1 MGWQLGRGRPDLRVG
16 TPERERALALL
27 GEHLGAG
34 RIDVAEYEQRC
45 SGVTAAQF
53 ESEVAALFTD
63 LPQPRPELAAAP
75 GASRRPPRTTALLW
89 SCVGLAVVVL
99 AVVTKQALLL
109 ALLLLGAVFLFRRH
123 R

>member
-27 GEHLGAG
+27 GEHLGSG
-34 RIDVAEYEQRC
+34 RIDVDEYEQRC
-45 SGVTAAQF
+45 SGVTAARF

-75 GASRRPPRTTALLW
+75 SASRRPPRTTALLW
-89 SCVGLAVVVL
+89 SGVGLAVVVL

-109 ALLLLGAVFLFRRH
+109 VLLLVGALFLIRR

>member
-1 MGWQLGRGRPDLRVG
+1 MNWQLGRRTRDLRIG

-34 RIDVAEYEQRC
+34 RLDVDEYEQRC
-45 SGVTAAQF
+45 SRVAGARF
-53 ESEVAALFTD
+53 SSEVAAPFSD
-63 LPQPRPELAAAP
+63 LPHPRPELAADPRPAHH
-75 GASRRPPRTTALLW
+75 PPRATALLW
-89 SCVGLAVVVL
+89 AGVGLAVVVL

-109 ALLLLGAVFLFRRH
+109 ALLLLGAVVLFRRH

>member
-1 MGWQLGRGRPDLRVG
+1 MGWQLGRGSRDLRIG

-34 RIDVAEYEQRC
+34 RIDVDEYEQRC
-45 SGVTAAQF
+45 SGVTAARL
-53 ESEVAALFTD
+53 ESELAALFSD
-63 LPQPRPELAAAP
+63 LPQPRPERTEKS
-75 GASRRPPRTTALLW
+75 ASSQPPPRPTVLLW

-109 ALLLLGAVFLFRRH
+109 ALLLLGAVLLFRRH